1 MDNIGD
7 WLYIVLLVIA
17 GVSSLFGSGKKKKRS
32 PEVLGQPDRD
42 IVTET
47 ESRPEGSL
55 WDLFDEKPAPQPK
68 PRKKKSAS
76 VNQRS
81 KPKRET
87 VHSSAASPFLAG
99 ESRIGERPFAH
110 SSGRLQS
117 LDDESDILPE
127 TTFSDMSELRKAII
141 CAEILNRKY

>member
-42 IVTET
+42 IVTEADHQ
-47 ESRPEGSL
+47 PAGGL

-68 PRKKKSAS
+68 PRKKKPATA
-76 VNQRS
+76 NQRGKS
-81 KPKRET
+81 KRET
-87 VHSSAASPFLAG
+87 VSTAKTSPFLAG
-99 ESRIGERPFAH
+99 ENRIGEREFT
-110 SSGRLQS
+110 QS
-117 LDDESDILPE
+117 PVRIQPSDDQPGIRPE

>member
-32 PEVLGQPDRD
+32 PEILGQPDRD

-47 ESRPEGSL
+47 ESQPAGGL

-68 PRKKKSAS
+68 PRKKKPAT
-76 VNQRS
+76 VKQQA
-81 KPKRET
+81 KAARET
-87 VHSSAASPFLAG
+87 VRTAKTSPFLTG
-99 ESRIGERPFAH
+99 ENRIGEREFT
-110 SSGRLQS
+110 QS
-117 LDDESDILPE
+117 PVRIQPLDDEPGIMPE